1 MSKGVIFFKELS
13 MPFDLITTHVQLS
26 SVRVFIPYSDE
37 DMLYLIEN
45 SLTFNVVENAED
57 LEGKYLRVRVYLS
70 DIKAVIFD
78 ND

>member
-1 MSKGVIFFKELS
+1 MPKGIILFKELS

-26 SVRVFIPYSDE
+26 SVRVFIPYSNE

-57 LEGKYLRVRVYLS
+57 LEGKYLKVRVYLS
-70 DIKAVIFD
+70 DIKAIIFD

>member
-1 MSKGVIFFKELS
+1 MPKGIILFKELS

-37 DMLYLIEN
+37 YMLCLIEN
-45 SLTFNVVENAED
+45 SLTFNVVENAEE

>member
-1 MSKGVIFFKELS
+1 MSKGVILFKELS
-13 MPFDLITTHVQLS
+13 MPFDLITANAQLS
-26 SVRVFIPYSDE
+26 SVLVFIPYSDE
-37 DMLYLIEN
+37 DIIRLVEDN
-45 SLTFNVVENAED
+45 VSFNVVENAED

>member
-1 MSKGVIFFKELS
+1 MPKGIILFKELS

-26 SVRVFIPYSDE
+26 SVRVFTPYSDE
-37 DMLYLIEN
+37 DMLCLIEN

-57 LEGKYLRVRVYLS
+57 LKGKYLRVRVYLS

-78 ND
+78 NN

>member
-1 MSKGVIFFKELS
+1 MSKGVILFKELS
-13 MPFDLITTHVQLS
+13 MPFDLITTHVQLL
-26 SVRVFIPYSDE
+26 SVRVFTPYSDE
-37 DMLYLIEN
+37 DMLCLIEN

>member
-1 MSKGVIFFKELS
+1 MSKGTILFKELS
-13 MPFDLITTHVQLS
+13 MPFDLITASTYLS
-26 SVRVFIPYSDE
+26 SVLVFIPYSDE
-37 DMLYLIEN
+37 DIIRLVGDN
-45 SLTFNVVENAED
+45 VSFNVVENAED